1 MKAWE
6 FGYLGAIDIHKISKN
21 KLLCKILDLVRT
33 GKSEVV
39 RKRLFCQGCIGKS
52 MSHEDDWN

>member
-21 KLLCKILDLVRT
+21 KLLCKILDLVRA
-33 GKSEVV
+33 GKSEVD
-39 RKRLFCQGCIGKS
+39 RKRLFGQGCIGKS
-52 MSHEDDWN
+52 RCHENDWN